1 MEPRKHYFAK
11 IPTIAIFIVMAM
23 SGPLGVLLFI
33 LKGIDQ
39 KMQKEEQEAARA
51 RGDYRADP
59 EPASAQKADV
69 AYGQDVPTAEQ
80 KSAKQWHKN
89 IATLCTIMGAVFL
102 FAGVTDAV
110 DIIGAWQILPDP
122 GELFSDIVMAIGGG
136 GALASKCI
144 TTCKVIAY
152 EDLGA
157 EALRKLYVEDMPLVV
172 IIDSEGNNLYEM
184 GKAEYLKEHGDK

>member
-39 KMQKEEQEAARA
+39 KVQKEEQEAAAA
-51 RGDYRADP
+51 RGGYRPAP
-59 EPASAQKADV
+59 EPASTQKAN
-69 AYGQDVPTAEQ
+69 AFYGQDIPTAEQ

-102 FAGVTDAV
+102 FAGVMDTV
-110 DIIGAWQILPDP
+110 DIIGAWQVLPDP

-136 GALASKCI
+136 GALL
-144 TTCKVIAY
+144 T
-152 EDLGA
+152 G
-157 EALRKLYVEDMPLVV
+157 LRMNRTLSL
-172 IIDSEGNNLYEM
+172 IHI
-184 GKAEYLKEHGDK
+184 